1 MFNTKLWLVH
11 AILVLALPAC
21 ADRTTEPDPASDRAN
36 PGPAIGANTVQA
48 ALIVSVTDFD
58 FTPTIARSTQGGT
71 VQWNFQGQSPH
82 NATDASGM
90 RLFASGT
97 KTAGSY
103 SFVFRGA
110 GTYRYVCTLHPEMLG
125 SVKVPLLISPAT
137 GSRTTRFTVT
147 WASALAATGYVYDIQ
162 VRRPG
167 ATAFVN
173 WKTNQTVRSGTF
185 VPDAGA
191 GTYAFR
197 ARLRKPAAAKAS
209 AYSAVKSISVS

>member
-1 MFNTKLWLVH
+1 MYNTKLSFIQ

-21 ADRTTEPDPASDRAN
+21 ADRTTEPDPAADRAY
-36 PGPAIGANTVQA
+36 PSPATATNTVQA
-48 ALIVSVTDFD
+48 AVNVSVTDYE
-58 FTPTIARSTQGGT
+58 FTPTVARSTQGGT
-71 VQWNFQGQSPH
+71 VQWNFQGVDPH

-97 KTAGSY
+97 KTTGSY

-125 SVKVPLLISPAT
+125 SVKVPLIISPAT

-147 WASALAATGYVYDIQ
+147 WASAVAATGYVYDIQ
-162 VRRPG
+162 IRRPG

-173 WKTNQTVRSGTF
+173 WKTGQTVRSGYF